1 MRENGWVAIGIYTAL
16 SVLDFGLS
24 FVLVSAVGADVMKKG
39 ERWVWAKL
47 GFSTPEPVEEP
58 NEPNNQPAETASSNF
73 WTRAA
78 LAYGVHK
85 TALLPVRVGLT
96 AWITPAT
103 VRCVFSCKL
112 AHRDSP
118 FSSAFWRLP

>member
-1 MRENGWVAIGIYTAL
+1 MKENGWVAFGIYTAL
-16 SVLDFGLS
+16 SILDFGLS
-24 FVLVSAVGADVMKKG
+24 FALVSAVGAEAMQKG
-39 ERWVWAKL
+39 ERWVWTKL
-47 GFSTPEPVEEP
+47 GFPPVESQE
-58 NEPNNQPAETASSNF
+58 EASEGSDQPHKKNAESSI

-103 VRCVFSCKL
+103 VR
-112 AHRDSP
+112 
-118 FSSAFWRLP
+118 